1 MAINTETL
9 NKPLGHSG
17 LGITGFTLGVLS
29 LILLYL
35 NYIFNFGNVNYFFY
49 SLLSSFLL
57 GSVFSISG
65 LFSKKRR
72 LFSILG
78 FIINMLIIVIVFL
91 FMLAITYSFWGAIF
105 SPKS

>member
-1 MAINTETL
+1 MAINTETP

-17 LGITGFTLGVLS
+17 LGIICFTLGVLS

-35 NYIFNFGNVNYFFY
+35 NYIFNFGNINYLFY
-49 SLLSSFLL
+49 SWISSFLL
-57 GSVFSISG
+57 GSAFSVSG

-78 FIINMLIIVIVFL
+78 FIINMLVIVIVFL
-91 FMLAITYSFWGAIF
+91 FMLAITYSIWGAIF